1 MDKSPKIC
9 IVGFLSIMAITM
21 VPFSS
26 ETNSNDGK
34 FYGMLTLVKYD
45 ENRNE
50 VFSQSVHN
58 QLTDEGETFLLG
70 ASFFNGVEH
79 LDNTQIGSICLRE
92 GAITVAETQTA
103 SLFETGNTIATTA
116 LTNCIVDS
124 TVDITTTQG
133 LAVIGPLTFD
143 EPNHVDAGDTVNGIG
158 ICQGNSGT
166 TPFDGCDN
174 ASQILF
180 AVIDTADVT
189 LAATETVDITYTFN
203 MTSPLT

>member
-34 FYGMLTLVKYD
+34 FYGMITLVKYD

-58 QLTDEGETFLLG
+58 QLVDEGETFLLG
-70 ASFFNGVEH
+70 ASFYDNVASPA
-79 LDNTQIGSICLRE
+79 DNTAIGAICLTDTV
-92 GAITVAETQTA
+92 TVAEGEDASSFDTA
-103 SLFETGNTIATTA
+103 NGITEPS
-116 LTNCIVDS
+116 CIVVDVV
-124 TVDITTTQG
+124 TGFVDITTTQG

-143 EPNHVDAGDTVNGIG
+143 APTHIGATETVDGIG
-158 ICQGNSGT
+158 ICQSNVGS
-166 TPFDGCDN
+166 TPYANCATAG
-174 ASQILF
+174 ILF
-180 AVIDTADVT
+180 AVINTADVT
-189 LAATETVDITYTFN
+189 LASTETVDVTYTFN

>member
-34 FYGMLTLVKYD
+34 FYGMITLVKYD

-58 QLTDEGETFLLG
+58 QLTDEGETFLLESTFREG
-70 ASFFNGVEH
+70 TAPV
-79 LDNTQIGSICLRE
+79 DTAQIGSIC
-92 GAITVAETQTA
+92 ITDTVTVAEGEDASSFDTA
-103 SLFETGNTIATTA
+103 NGITG
-116 LTNCIVDS
+116 TNCIVDAA
-124 TVDITTTQG
+124 VDITTTQG
-133 LAVIGPLTFD
+133 LAVIGPLTFI
-143 EPNHVDAGDTVNGIG
+143 EPTNILANDTVDGIG
-158 ICQGNSGT
+158 ICQANGGT
-166 TPFDGCDN
+166 DFTDCAN
-174 ASQILF
+174 AGILF
-180 AVIDTADVT
+180 AVINTVNVT
-189 LAATETVDITYTFN
+189 LAATETVDVTYTFN